1 MNLSRRLPE
10 ELSDSPFFLKLSTL
24 KRSVGEFADLTVS
37 TPLRAG
43 LPFDLGAVLP
53 FAEKGFSVWNP
64 DACGPEDSRKAV
76 ARYFADRGGA
86 FSPEDIFLTAS
97 TSEAYA
103 ILFKVFCNPGD
114 AVLVPQPGYPLL
126 DSLAAL
132 ECLGTS
138 PYFLSLKNGMW
149 SLDADSLYAFPP
161 NAKILALVSPGN
173 PTGHVLSEGEWSAA
187 VDFAL
192 RADMAIVVDE
202 VFGDFIYDGTP
213 RPWNWDSKGVPVF
226 FLGGLS
232 KSVGSPQ
239 LKLGWMAVRPG
250 ILGSR
255 LKCALEYAAD
265 AYLSAASPAL
275 SLASPMLEKSLGYE
289 NVLRERLLR
298 NLEILR
304 ERFPQKDVLPDVR
317 GGWYAALH
325 FDGEDDELLTL
336 RLLKRAKVLVQ
347 PGFLFDF
354 DEDGWVVVSL
364 LPAPEVFECAVE
376 RLCAEVFDRGSA

>member
-10 ELSDSPFFLKLSTL
+10 ELSDSPFFSKLSKL
-24 KRSVGEFADLTVS
+24 KRKVGEFADLTVS
-37 TPLRAG
+37 TPLRTG
-43 LPFDLGAVLP
+43 LPFDLESVLP
-53 FAEKGFSVWNP
+53 LAEKNFSTWNP
-64 DACGPEDSRKAV
+64 DACGPEESRKAV
-76 ARYFADRGGA
+76 AKYFADRGGD

-114 AVLVPQPGYPLL
+114 SVLVPQPGYPLL

-132 ECLGTS
+132 ECLETS
-138 PYFLSLKNGMW
+138 PYFLSLRNGAW
-149 SLDADSLYAFPP
+149 SLDSDSLYAFPP
-161 NAKILALVSPGN
+161 NAKILTLVSPGN
-173 PTGHVLSEGEWSAA
+173 PTGHVLSEGEWAAA
-187 VDFAL
+187 VDFAA

-202 VFGDFIYDGTP
+202 VFGDFIYDGTA
-213 RPWNWDSKGVPVF
+213 RPWTWDSKGVPVF

-250 ILGSR
+250 TLGDR

-275 SLASPMLEKSLGYE
+275 ALAAPMLEKSLGYE
-289 NVLRERLLR
+289 TTLRERLSRNFKTLR
-298 NLEILR
+298 S
-304 ERFPQKDVLPDVR
+304 RFPKKDILPDVR

-325 FDGEDDELLTL
+325 FDGEDDEKLTL
-336 RLLKRAKVLVQ
+336 RLLEKAKVLVQ

-364 LPAPEVFECAVE
+364 LAAPETFESAVQ
-376 RLCAEVFDRGSA
+376 RLYAEVFDRGSA